1 MQVVTSENFQQ
12 LIETGKV
19 AEFKAPEAPKPA
31 VAEVATNGAKAPVA
45 EVAPNGSDQP
55 RDATGKFTKA
65 AEGDK
70 TTVAVGAKPAES
82 DDEGGDDLPEHV
94 RKVIGKKHRLQKEA
108 EEFARDQWRERQAAE
123 TRAEKLQRE
132 LEEERAK
139 SRPATDKAKEPK
151 PEDFATVA
159 EYTDAL
165 VKYRVAETL
174 KAEREQQEQ
183 QRQADERAARE
194 REFGKRLA
202 AAREKY
208 PDFQE
213 VVGSIAGTELDRVH
227 PDVIE
232 YMQESEFGGDLL
244 YHLAKHPDTL
254 ERFRKLSPRG
264 FIAQLGKLET
274 KWEKPAAETTT
285 LSQAAA
291 AVTTT
296 TTPAVSKA
304 PAPIAPLSSDKSAAV
319 HKDPADMTF
328 QELRAYERQ
337 REAERRARG

>member
-1 MQVVTSENFQQ
+1 MQVVTNENFQQ
-12 LIETGKV
+12 LVETGKV
-19 AEFKAPEAPKPA
+19 PEFKAPEAAKPA
-31 VAEVATNGAKAPVA
+31 AAADAKVSPTVDTSTG
-45 EVAPNGSDQP
+45 EQP
-55 RDATGKFTKA
+55 RGADGKFTKA
-65 AEGDK
+65 EDADK
-70 TTVAVGAKPAES
+70 STSAAGAKPAES

-108 EEFARDQWRERQAAE
+108 EEFARDQWRERQAAD

-139 SRPATDKAKEPK
+139 SRPAAVKAKEPDPK
-151 PEDFATVA
+151 DFATVA

-174 KAEREQQEQ
+174 KAERDQAEQ
-183 QRQADERAARE
+183 QRQADEKAERE
-194 REFGKRLA
+194 RTFGQRIA
-202 AAREKY
+202 AAKEKY
-208 PDFQE
+208 PDFDTALK
-213 VVGSIAGTELDRVH
+213 SIAGTELDRVH
-227 PDVIE
+227 NDVIE
-232 YMQESEFGGDLL
+232 YMQESEFGADIL
-244 YHLAKHPDTL
+244 YHLAKHPETL

-274 KWEKPAAETTT
+274 KWEKPAAEVTT

-291 AVTTT
+291 APAT

-304 PAPIAPLSSDKSAAV
+304 PAPIAPLASDKATVV
-319 HKDPADMTF
+319 HKDPSQMSF

-337 REAERRARG
+337 REAEKRAARR